1 MSLRSLADRP
11 VAGAALLGILSVAHG
26 EVEVPGRSEVAHGL
40 AVLEHLSGALVVPDA
55 GGQGVALV
63 GEVLSLSLP
72 CLDGVVQSQLAG
84 VVNQSGGAVVGE
96 HTEGLGLGGGHVVTL
111 SLGVS
116 GDSVELVPAVQ
127 LGLNLSG
134 IIGAQDVLGD
144 GAAIDQSGGAA
155 LEGDTL
161 DSAVGVG
168 SGLHSVL
175 IGVGEIGDAQSLNVL
190 GELGIGVLQDVVSLS
205 QEHIDLLVVSDI
217 GLVQQSLVQLV
228 LINAAV
234 RGVDDP
240 VDGDAFGNGVVLLE
254 EALELLVP
262 SVDVEDLA
270 FLGGSG
276 FGSGSGSLGSGGS
289 LSLGSLGS
297 SGSAA
302 AATGGQAQNHN
313 QSQQHCHQFF
323 HVFSSLVIVT
333 VIRGSFA
340 NFTIYVFI
348 DPFLGY
354 IVYLIVFNVK

>member
-11 VAGAALLGILSVAHG
+11 VAGAALLRILSVAHG

-240 VDGDAFGNGVVLLE
+240 VDGDAFGNGIVLLE

-262 SVDVEDLA
+262 GVDVEDLA

-276 FGSGSGSLGSGGS
+276 FGGGGSGGS
-289 LSLGSLGS
+289 LSLGGLGS
-297 SGSAA
+297 GGSGGTAA
-302 AATGGQAQNHN
+302 GSQTQNHDE
-313 QSQQHCHQFF
+313 SQQQGDCFF
-323 HVFSSLVIVT
+323 HFKFLLNICYGIFPENIRVNHTGVILPSAG
-333 VIRGSFA
+333 RKSPPA
-340 NFTIYVFI
+340 ACRE
-348 DPFLGY
+348 
-354 IVYLIVFNVK
+354 